1 MVPHSI
7 DRGFPG
13 GSEVKNLPTIQEPQ
27 EMWAQSLDKKDP
39 LEEGTETHSS
49 IPAWRIPWTEES
61 GRLQSIRSQSQMR
74 LNMAWDG
81 IDRGPQ
87 WYSAGRWTDVQDPGQ
102 LCCMPAM
109 LAKMAGR
116 LGSAGTVP

>member
-1 MVPHSI
+1 
-7 DRGFPG
+7 
-13 GSEVKNLPTIQEPQ
+13 
-27 EMWAQSLDKKDP
+27 MWAQSLDKKDP